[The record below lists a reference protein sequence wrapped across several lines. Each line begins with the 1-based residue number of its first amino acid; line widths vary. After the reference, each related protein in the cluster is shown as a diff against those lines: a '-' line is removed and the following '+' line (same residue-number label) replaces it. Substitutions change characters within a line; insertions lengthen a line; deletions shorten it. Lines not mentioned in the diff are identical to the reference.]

1 MKPRNQRGFS
11 LIELLIGLVLAG
23 LIGTAI
29 ATVMLQNSRLN
40 RSQQLLTNAQ
50 NNARASMDLVVGRLR
65 SAGWDPMG
73 AGIDVVTT
81 DPNLGDDIS
90 QIETFADFD
99 EDSSTTA
106 TGEQVLIRHN
116 VDRIEWR
123 LTGDVSDP
131 FEIVAMGIT
140 NDANGDGV
148 IEPMFQPNDPT
159 EPSVI
164 TVQITAQSPA
174 ADPRTGDFIRYTL
187 KNEVTLRKGL

>member
-1 MKPRNQRGFS
+1 MKPTNQRGFS

-23 LIGTAI
+23 LIGTAV

-40 RSQQLLTNAQ
+40 RSQQLLANAQ

-73 AGIDVVTT
+73 GDIDVVAT
-81 DPNLGDDIS
+81 DPDLTDDIS

-99 EDSSTTA
+99 EDKSTA
-106 TGEQVLIRHN
+106 GAGEQVLIRHN
-116 VDRIEWR
+116 GNRIEWR

-131 FEIVAMGIT
+131 FEVVAMGIT

-148 IEPMFQPNDPT
+148 LEPMFQPDDPT
-159 EPSVI
+159 DPSVI
-164 TVQITAQSPA
+164 TVQITAQSPT
-174 ADPRTGDFIRYTL
+174 ADPRTGEFIRYTL
-187 KNEVTLRKGL
+187 RNEVTLRKKL